1 MKSQLFLT
9 IFSIFLLF
17 SCSNSSENSKD
28 NLKIFR
34 YNEAAGITSLDPAF
48 SRNPEN
54 IWACNHLY
62 NGLIQMDDNL
72 SVKPSISTHWEI
84 SEDGTVYTFHL
95 RNDVYF
101 HDHELFK
108 DGKGRKVVA
117 SDFVYSF
124 NRILDSKNA
133 SPGAWIFN
141 NIDYREENNYQP
153 FEAINDSTLKI
164 FLTESFPPFLGILT
178 MQYCVVVAHEVVDYY
193 KNDYRSNPIGTGPFK
208 FKVWDENNKLVLLK
222 NNNYFEKDEDG
233 STMPYIDAISISFVK
248 DKEMEFLKFLNG
260 ELEFISGRDGDNK
273 ESIFTT
279 EGTLKKEYE
288 NKITMLTNPYL
299 NTEYLGILID
309 EDLDIVAKSPLRKK
323 FVRQAINYGF
333 DRKQMIAHLRKNI
346 GTPAF
351 AGFVPK
357 GLPSYNEETVIGYN
371 YNPEKAKELLYL
383 AGYPDGKGL
392 PEITLHTTVNYVDL
406 CEYIQH
412 QLGEIGIKTKVD
424 IVDASAHRELVAR
437 SKLNFFRKSWIA
449 DYPDAENY
457 LALFYSKNFTPHGP
471 NYTHFSNVEFD
482 QLYKLSQSEIN
493 DSTRYYLYQ
502 KMDKIVIEE
511 APIVPLYYDVLV
523 RLTQKNVTDLGINP
537 INLLNLKRV
546 KLNGSILIYE

>member
-1 MKSQLFLT
+1 MKLTMKSQLFST
-9 IFSIFLLF
+9 VFSIFLLF

-62 NGLIQMDDNL
+62 NGLMQMDDNL
-72 SVKPSISTHWEI
+72 AIKPSIATRWEI

-101 HDHELFK
+101 HDHKLFK

-164 FLTESFPPFLGILT
+164 FLTEAFPPFLGILT
-178 MQYCVVVAHEVVDYY
+178 MQYCAVVAHEVVDYY

-233 STMPYIDAISISFVK
+233 SAMPYIDAISISFVK

-288 NKITMLTNPYL
+288 NKITMLSNPYL

-357 GLPSYNEETVIGYN
+357 GLPSYNEEVVVGYN

-392 PEITLHTTVNYVDL
+392 PEITLHTTANYVDL

-482 QLYKLSQSEIN
+482 RLYKLSQSEIN

-546 KLNGSILIYE
+546 KLN

>member
-9 IFSIFLLF
+9 LFSIFLLF

-62 NGLIQMDDNL
+62 NGLMQMDDNL
-72 SVKPSISTHWEI
+72 AIKPSIATRWEI

-101 HDHELFK
+101 HDHKLFK

-153 FEAINDSTLKI
+153 FEAINDSTLSI
-164 FLTESFPPFLGILT
+164 FLTEAFPPFLGILT
-178 MQYCVVVAHEVVDYY
+178 MQYCAVVAHEVVDYY

-233 STMPYIDAISISFVK
+233 SAMPYIDAISISFVK

-273 ESIFTT
+273 ESIFTP

-288 NKITMLTNPYL
+288 SKITMLTNPYL

-357 GLPSYNEETVIGYN
+357 GLPSYNEEAVVGYN

-392 PEITLHTTVNYVDL
+392 SEITLHTTANYVDL

-482 QLYKLSQSEIN
+482 RLYKLSQSEIN

-546 KLNGSILIYE
+546 KLN

>member
-9 IFSIFLLF
+9 LFSIFLLF

-62 NGLIQMDDNL
+62 NGLMQMDDNL
-72 SVKPSISTHWEI
+72 AIKPSIATRWEI

-101 HDHELFK
+101 HDHKLFK

-153 FEAINDSTLKI
+153 FEAINDSTLSI
-164 FLTESFPPFLGILT
+164 FLTEAFPPFLGILT
-178 MQYCVVVAHEVVDYY
+178 MQYCAVVAHEVVDYY

-233 STMPYIDAISISFVK
+233 SAMPYIDAISISFVK

-273 ESIFTT
+273 ESIFTP

-288 NKITMLTNPYL
+288 NKITMLSNPYL

-357 GLPSYNEETVIGYN
+357 GLPSYNEEVVVGYN

-392 PEITLHTTVNYVDL
+392 SEITLHTTANYVDL

-482 QLYKLSQSEIN
+482 RLYKLSQSEIN

-546 KLNGSILIYE
+546 KLN

>member
-1 MKSQLFLT
+1 MKSQLFSTL
-9 IFSIFLLF
+9 FSIFLLF

-62 NGLIQMDDNL
+62 NGLMQMDDNL
-72 SVKPSISTHWEI
+72 AIKPSIATRWEI

-101 HDHELFK
+101 HDHKLFK

-153 FEAINDSTLKI
+153 FEAINDSTLSI
-164 FLTESFPPFLGILT
+164 FLTEAFPPFLGILT
-178 MQYCVVVAHEVVDYY
+178 MQYCAVVAHEVVDYY

-233 STMPYIDAISISFVK
+233 SAMPYIDAISISFVK

-273 ESIFTT
+273 ESIFTP

-288 NKITMLTNPYL
+288 SKITMLTNPYL

-357 GLPSYNEETVIGYN
+357 GLPSYNEEVVVGYN

-392 PEITLHTTVNYVDL
+392 SEITLHTTANYVDL

-482 QLYKLSQSEIN
+482 RLYKLSQSEIN

-546 KLNGSILIYE
+546 KLN

>member
-9 IFSIFLLF
+9 LFSIFLLF

-62 NGLIQMDDNL
+62 NGLMQMDDNL
-72 SVKPSISTHWEI
+72 AIKPSIATRWEI

-101 HDHELFK
+101 HDHKLFK

-153 FEAINDSTLKI
+153 FEAINDSTLSI
-164 FLTESFPPFLGILT
+164 FLTEAFPPFLGILT
-178 MQYCVVVAHEVVDYY
+178 MQYCAVVAHEVVDYY

-233 STMPYIDAISISFVK
+233 SAMPYIDAISISFVK

-273 ESIFTT
+273 ESIFTP

-288 NKITMLTNPYL
+288 SKITMLTNPYL

-357 GLPSYNEETVIGYN
+357 GLPSYNEEVVVGYN

-392 PEITLHTTVNYVDL
+392 SEITLHTTANYVDL

-482 QLYKLSQSEIN
+482 RLYKLSQSEIN

-546 KLNGSILIYE
+546 KLN